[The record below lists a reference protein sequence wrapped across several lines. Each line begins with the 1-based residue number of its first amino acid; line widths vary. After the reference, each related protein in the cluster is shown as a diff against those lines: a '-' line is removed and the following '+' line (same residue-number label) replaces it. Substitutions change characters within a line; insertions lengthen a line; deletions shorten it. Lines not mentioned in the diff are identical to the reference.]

1 MLCMYYVCIICM
13 YYMCYMYVKLRGQV
27 ALRGQKVHGKRNLRI
42 QARMQIFEK
51 MSQMALNH
59 VLILPSERA
68 QKMLQI
74 RLKIMDLQNNWF
86 CGKLKHCKFRI
97 LVPMSYIMFL

>member
-1 MLCMYYVCIICM
+1 MYVLYVCIICM

-27 ALRGQKVHGKRNLRI
+27 ALRGQKVHGKRKLRI
-42 QARMQIFEK
+42 QGRMQIFEK

>member
-1 MLCMYYVCIICM
+1 MYVLYVCIICM

-27 ALRGQKVHGKRNLRI
+27 ALRGQKVHGKRKLRI
-42 QARMQIFEK
+42 QGRMQIFEK

-59 VLILPSERA
+59 DLRPELESRG
-68 QKMLQI
+68 KMLQI

-97 LVPMSYIMFL
+97 LVPM

>member
-1 MLCMYYVCIICM
+1 MA
-13 YYMCYMYVKLRGQV
+13 KV
-27 ALRGQKVHGKRNLRI
+27 ALRGQKVHGKRKLRI
-42 QARMQIFEK
+42 QGRMQIFEK

>member
-1 MLCMYYVCIICM
+1 
-13 YYMCYMYVKLRGQV
+13 MCLHCKLRDLV
-27 ALRGQKVHGKRNLRI
+27 ALWGEKIHGKRKLRI
-42 QARMQIFEK
+42 QGRMQIFEK

>member
-1 MLCMYYVCIICM
+1 MFLMF
-13 YYMCYMYVKLRGQV
+13 LRKAPWPKSPSG
-27 ALRGQKVHGKRNLRI
+27 GKNPRKHNLRI
-42 QARMQIFEK
+42 QGRMQFFEK

-59 VLILPSERA
+59 VLILPSFRA

-74 RLKIMDLQNNWF
+74 RLKIMDLQNNWL

-97 LVPMSYIMFL
+97 LVPM